1 MGKLRASD
9 KQLIAS
15 LGQRVAYQRQA
26 GSLWSYA
33 GEASR
38 YAAHGLIQYPAMM
51 VPAMQRDILTAMIT
65 AAPKAKI
72 VLDPFVGSGTALTET
87 LAAGRSFVGYD
98 INPLAILIAK
108 VKSKPIHAELYAEAA
123 DEVLARISRDCR
135 TDYAVH
141 FPNQSKWFRRS
152 NSIGLSKIRRAVE
165 SLTNKNCRRFMWVAL
180 AETIRRCSNSRTSTY
195 KLHSRDIEDLESL
208 DHSAIP
214 IFRSVVSANVKR
226 MLAEKSRLKS
236 LGVLES
242 GKMTSAT
249 SLMLQSIS
257 LPDSNRK
264 NGCIDFV
271 LTSPP
276 YGDNKTTVPYGQFS
290 YLALRWIPHGDI
302 DAKID
307 ERLLDTT
314 QSLDTASMGGGM
326 RMEKEAVEELCD
338 ASPSFSSM
346 HRNLHHIDDN
356 SAKRWAAYCRDLSA
370 ALKNII
376 NCVRPGGYLAWTIGQ
391 RRIRSTNAP
400 LAAVLGELHDFY
412 GAYEVTRLRRTIP
425 TKRMPTHNSIGSL
438 MQIEHVCFYR
448 KRLA

>member
-1 MGKLRASD
+1 MLRASD
-9 KQLIAS
+9 KKLIAG

-33 GEASR
+33 GEAGR

-51 VPAMQRDILTAMIT
+51 VPAMQRDILAAMIA
-65 AAPKAKI
+65 AAPKAES

-87 LAAGRSFVGYD
+87 LATGRSFVGYD

-108 VKSKPIHAELYAEAA
+108 VKSKPVHAEMYAEAA
-123 DEVLARISRDCR
+123 DEVLAKISRDGR
-135 TDYAVH
+135 SDYAVH

-165 SLTNKNCRRFMWVAL
+165 SHPNKACRRFMWVAL

-195 KLHSRDIEDLESL
+195 KLHVRDADQLAGL

-214 IFRSVVSANVKR
+214 IFKSVLIANVKR

-242 GKMTSAT
+242 GRMTAAAF
-249 SLMLQSIS
+249 LKLQSIS
-257 LPDSNRK
+257 DPDADRK
-264 NGCIDFV
+264 HNSIDFV

-276 YGDNKTTVPYGQFS
+276 YGDNRTTVPYGQFS
-290 YLALRWIPHGDI
+290 YLALRWIPHEDI
-302 DAKID
+302 DANTD
-307 ERLLDTT
+307 DALLDTT
-314 QSLDTASMGGGM
+314 HSLDTASMGGGM
-326 RMEKEAVEELCD
+326 RMQREVVEELSDC
-338 ASPSFSSM
+338 SPSFAAM
-346 HRNLHHIDDN
+346 HRVLYRADPH
-356 SAKRWAAYCRDLSA
+356 SAKRWAAYCRDLSS
-370 ALKNII
+370 ALSNII
-376 NCVRPGGYLAWTIGQ
+376 SCVRPGGYLAWTIGQ

-400 LAAVLGELHDFY
+400 LVAVLGELHDFY
-412 GAYEVTRLRRTIP
+412 GAYEVTRLQRSIP

-448 KRLA
+448 KRLTS